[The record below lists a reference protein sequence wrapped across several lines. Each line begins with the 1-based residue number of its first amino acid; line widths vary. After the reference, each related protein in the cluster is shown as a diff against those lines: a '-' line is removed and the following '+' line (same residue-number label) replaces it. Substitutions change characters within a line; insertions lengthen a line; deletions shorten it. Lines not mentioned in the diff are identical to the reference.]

1 MKEKTFYLIIYLVV
15 GITSILYT
23 YISSNRFNDF
33 VDVANLRTENYESN
47 IYSKQ
52 KYILISLNEINNRLL
67 AIEDYIKN
75 YKDTLYTRQ
84 PIKKQISVIEQDTII
99 VLYVDE
105 TKKPEYIKRGNKR
118 IRIYDPPK
126 RILE

>member
-67 AIEDYIKN
+67 AIEAYTKN
-75 YKDTLYTRQ
+75 YKDTVYIKQ
-84 PIKKQISVIEQDTII
+84 PIKKQISVTEQDTII
-99 VLYVDE
+99 IQYVDE
-105 TKKPEYIKRGNKR
+105 TKKPKYIERGNTR
-118 IRIYDPPK
+118 IRIYDSPK